1 MNLCF
6 SVSIETQQQS
16 ESYNDVL
23 YSTTPGLCLYTLKAE
38 ILSSQFTGRKG
49 GIPPSI
55 PDLLIVYHY
64 YELLYLLKG
73 TRAI

>member
-1 MNLCF
+1 MHLCF

-16 ESYNDVL
+16 ESYNGILHSV
-23 YSTTPGLCLYTLKAE
+23 TPGLCLYILKAE
-38 ILSSQFTGRKG
+38 ILSSKFTGRKG
-49 GIPPSI
+49 EIPPST